1 MYYRSL
7 MNALEEETNKQESE
21 IDTYKIRWIVRA
33 LDLLDGRVSIP
44 EEYSLQKFRERFYE
58 IHFIHLDFMSQTN

>member
-21 IDTYKIRWIVRA
+21 IDSYKIRWIVRV
-33 LDLLDGRVSIP
+33 LDFLDGRISIP
-44 EEYSLQKFRERFYE
+44 EEYGLQKFCERFNE
-58 IHFIHLDFMSQTN
+58 IHFIHLDFISQSN